1 MIAMK
6 TQHKHR
12 RILILMITSQVL
24 LTLFVLQWLRS
35 QYHGEKERLA
45 GELTGLYIDTQDEI
59 IDTLLFRSYVNP
71 VLESHR
77 NDSLPNDSL
86 ISTGPKNVKGFISWA
101 GNKKAITVRLNH
113 GTDTAVPVPLPDTLK
128 FRKINDEMLLRSV
141 KLIVSHT
148 RDSGDNGLRVRDLEI
163 NPDTAVF
170 KEHFYNRITGSGM
183 KLNISWEE
191 KPVSHSESRNI
202 LYVNPANPFSLPG
215 VSITRYNGYLA
226 GKILP
231 QILFGL
237 ILIFITG
244 FAFVISYRRLRDN
257 VILNNLRNEF
267 VSNMTHELKTPVAT
281 ISIALESLGR
291 YNMRNEPEV
300 MDEYLRLA
308 SSETERLTELIN
320 RVLDHSM
327 LEENNQLLKPVLT
340 DVNSLVSDV
349 TRNMQQR
356 LEKCGTIEFNPSP
369 EKINVLCDPLFLRG
383 VIINL
388 IDNSIK
394 YCDKDPVI
402 RILAGSE
409 SGSAIIEVADNG
421 PGIPEEYHN
430 RIFEKFFRMPT
441 GNVHNVKGYGLG
453 LSFAYLVMKLHK
465 GSISIKNLDP
475 GCSFKLKLPLA

>member
-1 MIAMK
+1 MEA
-6 TQHKHR
+6 QLKHR

-35 QYHGEKERLA
+35 QYSEEKERLA
-45 GELTGLYIDTQDEI
+45 EGLTGLYIDTQDEI

-71 VLESHR
+71 VLRSHR
-77 NDSLPNDSL
+77 NDTLPHDSL
-86 ISTGPKNVKGFISWA
+86 IPVPDTMKDIVRWEGMKR
-101 GNKKAITVRLNH
+101 AITVRLSH
-113 GTDTAVPVPLPDTLK
+113 GADTAVPLPDTLK
-128 FRKINDEMLLRSV
+128 FRRINGDMLLRSV

-148 RDSGDNGLRVRDLEI
+148 IDSGDTKGMRVRDLEI
-163 NPDTAVF
+163 NPDSAVF
-170 KEHFYNRITGSGM
+170 KEHFQKRILESGM
-183 KLNISWEE
+183 KFNISWEE
-191 KPVSHSESRNI
+191 KTVSHSEKKKI
-202 LYVNPANPFSLPG
+202 LYINPLNPFSLPA
-215 VSITRYNGYLA
+215 VSITGYNGFLA

-231 QILFGL
+231 QVLFGL

-244 FAFVISYRRLRDN
+244 FAFLISYRRLRDH
-257 VILNNLRNEF
+257 VVLNNLRNEF
-267 VSNMTHELKTPVAT
+267 ISNMTHELKTPVAT

-291 YNMRNEPEV
+291 YNMKNEPEV

-308 SSETERLTELIN
+308 SSETRRLEELIN
-320 RVLDHSM
+320 RVLDHSV

-340 DVNSLVSDV
+340 EINSLISDV

-356 LEKCGTIEFNPSP
+356 FEKCGTIEFNHSQ

-402 RILAGSE
+402 RILAGTE
-409 SGSAIIEVADNG
+409 TGSAIIEVTDNG
-421 PGIPEEYHN
+421 PGIPSEYHN
-430 RIFEKFFRMPT
+430 RIFEKFFRMPA

-453 LSFAYLVMKLHK
+453 LSFAALVMKLHK

>member
-1 MIAMK
+1 
-6 TQHKHR
+6 
-12 RILILMITSQVL
+12 
-24 LTLFVLQWLRS
+24 
-35 QYHGEKERLA
+35 
-45 GELTGLYIDTQDEI
+45 
-59 IDTLLFRSYVNP
+59 
-71 VLESHR
+71 
-77 NDSLPNDSL
+77 
-86 ISTGPKNVKGFISWA
+86 
-101 GNKKAITVRLNH
+101 
-113 GTDTAVPVPLPDTLK
+113 
-128 FRKINDEMLLRSV
+128 
-141 KLIVSHT
+141 
-148 RDSGDNGLRVRDLEI
+148 
-163 NPDTAVF
+163 
-170 KEHFYNRITGSGM
+170 M

-191 KPVSHSESRNI
+191 KAVSHSESRNI

-215 VSITRYNGYLA
+215 VSITKYNGYLA

-267 VSNMTHELKTPVAT
+267 ISNMTHELKTPVAT
-281 ISIALESLGR
+281 IAIALESLGR

-308 SSETERLTELIN
+308 SSETKRLTELIN

-356 LEKCGTIEFNPSP
+356 FEKCGSIEFKPSP

-402 RILAGSE
+402 RILSDAE
-409 SGSAIIEVADNG
+409 SGSAIIEVSDNG

-453 LSFAYLVMKLHK
+453 LSFAALVMKLHK
-465 GSISIKNLDP
+465 GSISITNLDP
-475 GCSFKLKLPLA
+475 GCSFKLRLPLA